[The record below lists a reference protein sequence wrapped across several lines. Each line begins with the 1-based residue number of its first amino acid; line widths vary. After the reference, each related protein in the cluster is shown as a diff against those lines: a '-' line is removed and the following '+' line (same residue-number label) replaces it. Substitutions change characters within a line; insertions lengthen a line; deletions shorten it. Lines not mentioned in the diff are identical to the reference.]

1 MPTYLP
7 LHPLLLL
14 LLLLAAFSPPSLL
27 TKAGWVDP
35 DSPHSVQRTHSL
47 RDPNLPSLR
56 LVMSD
61 EFNVAAR
68 TFADGHDP
76 TWTAGDHSDDARTS
90 VGKGALIYYNHS
102 YASTTEEGHLK
113 ITTTS
118 ELTQWKG
125 FNPFTQKYEIFE
137 KEFRGAMVNTWNKFC
152 FSGGVVEASL
162 KLPGP
167 SDVGLPTSIPPT

>member
-1 MPTYLP
+1 MSLHHYYYFITLSRQRVMPAYLP

-14 LLLLAAFSPPSLL
+14 LLLPAFSPSSLL

-102 YASTTEEGHLK
+102 YASTTEEVRGGDKSLAWGDWAVRGWPHVLVCLVQRNTLGRFHDFWRPATSWLK
-113 ITTTS
+113 C
-118 ELTQWKG
+118 
-125 FNPFTQKYEIFE
+125 
-137 KEFRGAMVNTWNKFC
+137 RGSA
-152 FSGGVVEASL
+152 
-162 KLPGP
+162 
-167 SDVGLPTSIPPT
+167 PP

>member
-1 MPTYLP
+1 MSLHNFYYFIILSRQRVMPTYLP

-14 LLLLAAFSPPSLL
+14 LLLLAAFSPPFLL

-102 YASTTEEGHLK
+102 YASTTEEVRGGGSLAWGDWAVRCLPHVLVRLVRR
-113 ITTTS
+113 TTLGRFLGS
-118 ELTQWKG
+118 WR
-125 FNPFTQKYEIFE
+125 P
-137 KEFRGAMVNTWNKFC
+137 A
-152 FSGGVVEASL
+152 AS
-162 KLPGP
+162 
-167 SDVGLPTSIPPT
+167 